1 MYYKEGANGKMT
13 SYAQYSPYWCLN
25 CITSYENKDTFEL
38 HKNFCVN
45 SSGQLEEY
53 PIFGVNDVLKFSH
66 HDNQYKQ
73 EITGKVSLFCYS
85 EVRCIYQVHNFFCA
99 VFFDFEALT
108 FDKTELERDD
118 ELEAIDD
125 VSFTKIICE
134 HKPIIWSMIVSTF
147 C

>member
-1 MYYKEGANGKMT
+1 MTSGHTILIKNLKTFLKTVSDESNFIEIIYFFSVYVCVFQLYYKEGANGKMT

-25 CITSYENKDTFEL
+25 CVSSYDNKDTFEL

-73 EITGKVSLFCYS
+73 EITGKVS
-85 EVRCIYQVHNFFCA
+85 FF
-99 VFFDFEALT
+99 LQ
-108 FDKTELERDD
+108 
-118 ELEAIDD
+118 
-125 VSFTKIICE
+125 
-134 HKPIIWSMIVSTF
+134 
-147 C
+147 